1 MDRIKYLLAA
11 VLMVI
16 TLNAQ
21 AKVIAEMYNKGG
33 GKIVITN
40 DRCNDNKNYLAYA
53 TSNEIGTL
61 MGCWAYDES
70 FIHIRWYD
78 GDLRSYPIEAWVLK
92 EKIKGTL

>member
-1 MDRIKYLLAA
+1 MIKYIVMGLLLAA
-11 VLMVI
+11 S
-16 TLNAQ
+16 LNAE
-21 AKVIAEMYNKGG
+21 AKVIAEMTNRGG

-40 DRCNDNKNYLAYA
+40 DLCNDNKNYLAYT
-53 TSNEIGTL
+53 TSNEIGTM